1 MKPIRSKMGRRRF
14 LLTAAATSTS
24 ALAYGKL
31 AGLASQDA
39 QNVYAMAAGT
49 NAAAGVERASTGNY
63 AKTITTDVVVVG
75 SGAGGMTAAIR
86 AKQQGVKNVLI
97 LEKRAEPG
105 GNSVFAPIPMKRDA
119 KTSKEQI
126 FKAAMESTGWRGDP
140 RVIGTMIDK
149 SEEIADWLEG
159 FAGEDAQG
167 GVYDGKL
174 VKLLRGQCERLGIQ
188 IVCDTRAK
196 KLLKKED
203 NAVYAVVAEQNG
215 KEIKVEATSTVL
227 ATGGFLGDPEFMKK
241 YFPIYDDSFSQEVN
255 SEGLLYTGDGIRMA
269 LEAGAGDD
277 GTISFA
283 WSSNKMPF
291 FKGDLKKFPTV
302 SILTD
307 NTRTP
312 ALWVNNVG
320 VRFTN
325 EPEANATNAIYRQP
339 NKSCFIMIDAGTVE
353 YMAGKFPG
361 LVSMERLQQEIPTLI
376 DADQA
381 LVTDSVGAIAA
392 WIGGKRHILQ
402 NHVDS
407 YNKCCDKGF
416 DDLFYRDA
424 AVLVPLKK
432 PPFYVFRSGLALRN
446 THGPLKI
453 SGMGSIVS
461 KWDWPIPALMA
472 CGADIG
478 GLHANL
484 LISGGES
491 HSIEWTIAS
500 GLRAGENAAAYMSGN
515 RPVQVF
521 AFPKYTAKEVMA
533 GHYKNTGELPAGTAG
548 PPSGPGTSA
557 QPDNG
562 TKYH

>member
-1 MKPIRSKMGRRRF
+1 MGRRRF

-24 ALAYGKL
+24 AIAYGKL
-31 AGLASQDA
+31 AGLASPDA
-39 QNVYAMAAGT
+39 QNIYAVANGS
-49 NAAAGVERASTGNY
+49 NAAAEVKDASSASY
-63 AKTITTDVVVVG
+63 AKKITTDVVVVG

-86 AKQQGVKNVLI
+86 AKQRGVKNVLI

-105 GNSVFAPIPMKRDA
+105 GNSLFAPIPKKRDE
-119 KTSKEQI
+119 KTSKAQI

-149 SEEIADWLEG
+149 SEEIADWLKG
-159 FAGEDAQG
+159 FAGEAAKG

-174 VKLLRGQCERLGIQ
+174 VKILRDECDRLGIQ

-196 KLLKKED
+196 KLLKNEN
-203 NAVYAVVAEQNG
+203 NAVIAVVAEQRG
-215 KEIKVEATSTVL
+215 EEIKVEATSTVL
-227 ATGGFLGDPEFMKK
+227 ATGGFLGDPEYMKK
-241 YFPIYDDSFSQEVN
+241 YFPIYDDNFSTEIN
-255 SEGLLYTGDGIRMA
+255 TEGLLYTADGIRMA
-269 LEAGAGDD
+269 LETGAGDD

-283 WSSNKMPF
+283 WGSNKMPF
-291 FKGDLKKFPTV
+291 FKGDLKKFPVV

-312 ALWVNNVG
+312 AIWVNNVG

-325 EPEANATNAIYRQP
+325 EPEKNATNAIYRQP
-339 NKSCFIMIDAGTVE
+339 NKSCFIMIDTGTVE
-353 YMAGKFPG
+353 YMAGKLPG
-361 LVSMERLQQEIPTLI
+361 LVSLETLQQEIPALI

-381 LVTDSVGAIAA
+381 LVTDSVAAIAA

-402 NHVDS
+402 NHVDT
-407 YNKCCDKGF
+407 YNKCCEKGF
-416 DDLFYRDA
+416 DDIFYRD
-424 AVLVPLKK
+424 VDMLVPLKK

-484 LISGGES
+484 LIDGDES

-500 GLRAGENAAAYMSGN
+500 GLRAGENAAAYMNGN

-521 AFPKYTAKEVMA
+521 EFPKYTAKEVMA
-533 GHYKNTGELPAGTAG
+533 GHYKNTGELPAGTAM
-548 PPSGPGTSA
+548 PPSGSQAPRS
-557 QPDNG
+557 DSG

>member
-1 MKPIRSKMGRRRF
+1 MRPIRSIMGRRQF

-24 ALAYGKL
+24 ALAYQKL
-31 AGLASQDA
+31 AGLAGRDI
-39 QNVYAMAAGT
+39 QNVYAMAAENSGEPG
-49 NAAAGVERASTGNY
+49 AAGNY
-63 AKTITTDVVVVG
+63 ARTITADVVVVG

-86 AKQQGVKNVLI
+86 ARQQGVKNVLI
-97 LEKRAEPG
+97 LEKRAEIG
-105 GNSVFAPIPMKRDA
+105 GNSVFAPIPMKRDE

-149 SEEIADWLEG
+149 SEEIPGWLKG

-167 GVYDGKL
+167 GAYDGKL
-174 VKLLRGQCERLGIQ
+174 VKILRDQCDRLGIQ
-188 IVCDTRAK
+188 IVSNTRAK
-196 KLLKKED
+196 KLLKNEN
-203 NAVYAVVAEQNG
+203 NAVYAVVAEQDG
-215 KEIKVEATSTVL
+215 KEMKVEATSTVL
-227 ATGGFLGDPEFMKK
+227 ATGGFLGDPEYMKR
-241 YFPIYDDSFSQEVN
+241 YFPIYDDSFSQEVHT
-255 SEGLLYTGDGIRMA
+255 EGLLYTADGIKMA

-312 ALWVNNVG
+312 AIWVNNVG

-325 EPEANATNAIYRQP
+325 ETEKNATNAIYRQP
-339 NKSCFIMIDAGTVE
+339 NKSCFIVIDAGTVE
-353 YMAGKFPG
+353 YMADKLPG
-361 LVSMERLQQEIPTLI
+361 MASMEKLQQEVPALI

-381 LVTDSVGAIAA
+381 LVTESVGAIAA

-402 NHVDS
+402 NHIDT

-416 DDLFYRDA
+416 DELYYRNPA
-424 AVLVPLKK
+424 LLVPLKK

-453 SGMGSIVS
+453 SGLGSVVS

-484 LISGGES
+484 LINGGES

-500 GLRAGENAAAYMSGN
+500 GLRAGENAAAYLNGN

-521 AFPKYTAKEVMA
+521 EFPKYTAREVMA
-533 GHYKNTGELPAGTAG
+533 GHYKNTGELPGGTAP
-548 PPSGPGTSA
+548 PPSGSGTA
-557 QPDNG
+557 QPDSG